1 MGIIA
6 ASRLRFVY
14 SDFILDN
21 FPANAAYSFR
31 LLSSNYS
38 GNCLRIR
45 RSNDDS
51 VLDINFLNGT
61 LNIKRLMEFV
71 GSNTGYI
78 NILYDHSG
86 NNIDLIQNDFELQ
99 PILVNNGVLQK
110 NNNLPAINSGLR
122 SGSYLESLQTYDVN
136 SASFISV
143 YNKTTNNGTRV
154 SGFRSSIL
162 NASKT
167 FAQEVDNSIRF
178 DGSARAGSITPILG
192 NEIRYSEKHNNILLD
207 YINGIENINLS
218 IIRYTDGN
226 LNILNPKTDLTG
238 SPGGYWHET
247 IFWFNSKKNNRILI
261 EENINNYYNF
271 F

>member
-21 FPANAAYSFR
+21 FPADAAYSFR

-61 LNIKRLMEFV
+61 LNTQRLMEFV
-71 GSNTGYI
+71 GSNTGYL

-99 PILVNNGVLQK
+99 PILVYNGVLQK
-110 NNNLPAINSGLR
+110 NNNLPAINNGLR

-143 YNKTTNNGTRV
+143 YNKTTNVSTRF

-162 NASKT
+162 RASLT

-178 DGSARAGSITPILG
+178 DGSSLGGSITPILG

-207 YINGIENINLS
+207 YINGIENINLNTNVN
-218 IIRYTDGN
+218 TDGN
-226 LNILNPKTDLTG
+226 LNILNTKADLTA

-247 IFWFNSKKNNRILI
+247 IFWFNSKINNRILI